1 MSNISD
7 DLKKIDEYPDISF
20 MGNYTIRQLEDEMI
34 AWFKEK
40 KKELTGEDVVLAA
53 ADDRRILLQAG
64 AYFLYQGYMFVDD
77 AGKMGLLK
85 YSRGDYLENLG
96 SLKHIYRK
104 SAVGATT
111 TIRFQLEAARNTTTG
126 IPARTRMT
134 AGDGMYF
141 ATDEYAEIA
150 AGDTYVDVKATC
162 MTPGSAGNDYGIG
175 DIATI
180 VDLVPYIDAAF
191 NITKPENGTDIEED
205 ESLRERIYEAP
216 SAYSTAGTE
225 ASYKYYVK
233 EFSQDVSDVEITS
246 PSPGEVEIR
255 YLLKDGVVPGEES
268 TNALAEFLS
277 QPDIKPTTDRI
288 TVMAPELKMYNIS
301 VKYYINSSDRNRAEV
316 IQALVNK
323 AIEEYK
329 IWQRSKMGR
338 DINPDIL
345 TRMMI
350 QAGAKRL
357 EITAPAFTVVPFGSV
372 ASLEGMVITYGGL
385 EDD

>member
-1 MSNISD
+1 MSSISG

-20 MGNYTIRQLEDEMI
+20 IEDYTIKQLEDEMI
-34 AWFKEK
+34 AWFKAK

-104 SAVGATT
+104 SAAGATA
-111 TIRFQLEAARNTTTG
+111 TIRFQLEAARETVTG
-126 IPARTRMT
+126 IPAGTRMT
-134 AGDGMYF
+134 AGDGVYF
-141 ATDEYAEIA
+141 ATDEYAEIGI
-150 AGDTYVDVKATC
+150 GDTWVDVKATC
-162 MTPGSAGNDYGIG
+162 MTPGSAGNDYSVG

-180 VDLVPYIDAAF
+180 VDPIPYIDEAY
-191 NITKPENGTDIEED
+191 NVTKPENGTDIEND

-233 EFSQDVSDVEITS
+233 EFNQDVSDVEITS
-246 PSPGEVEIR
+246 PNPGEVEIR
-255 YLLKDGVVPGEES
+255 YLLKDGAVPGKES
-268 TNALAEFLS
+268 TDALLDFLS
-277 QPDIKPTTDRI
+277 RPEIKPTTDKI
-288 TVMAPELKMYNIS
+288 TVMAPELKTYSIS
-301 VKYYINSSDRNRAEV
+301 VTYFINSSDRSRAEV
-316 IQALVNK
+316 IQTAVNA

-329 IWQRSKMGR
+329 IWQRLKMGR

-345 TRMMI
+345 TRMVI

-357 EITAPAFTVVPFGSV
+357 EITSPAFTVVPSGSV
-372 ASLEGMVITYGGL
+372 ASLASMSITYGGL